1 MFASCLLFVCTA
13 PLVAQDTLEGQVQ
26 TVQLAT
32 TETKVSTEHFLG
44 ISDDSE
50 SVRPTESLSTYH
62 IPTERKRIQM
72 LVKAEYNTYGYN
84 TYRIADNERL
94 FHKSA
99 LSNMSLGA
107 GLLWEPKGF
116 NRKLGIEV
124 DAAFASYQ
132 ELAQMNAGFLP
143 ARNVTALSFALLPQ
157 YVFYQNEAETV
168 ALFIQAGPTFEKV
181 ISDSTPMKTFVY
193 HDDIIGYKV
202 GLGTRFGRLF
212 TTVNFS
218 QNDSGRT
225 SWSNFVKATITKV
238 GLSLGYNLS
247 K

>member
-32 TETKVSTEHFLG
+32 TETKIPTEHFLG

-50 SVRPTESLSTYH
+50 SVRPTRSLPSYH

-72 LVKAEYNTYGYN
+72 LVKAEYNTYGYK
-84 TYRIADNERL
+84 TYRVADNEKM
-94 FHKSA
+94 FQKSA

-107 GLLWEPKGF
+107 GVLWEPKGF
-116 NRKLGIEV
+116 NRKLGVEI
-124 DAAFASYQ
+124 DAAFASYE

-143 ARNVTALSFALLPQ
+143 AKNVTALSFALLPQ
-157 YVFYQNEAETV
+157 YVFYQNESETV
-168 ALFIQAGPTFEKV
+168 ALFMQAGPTFEKV
-181 ISDSTPMKTFVY
+181 ISESTPMKTY
-193 HDDIIGYKV
+193 GYYDDIFGYKV
-202 GLGTRFGRLF
+202 SLGTRFGRLF

-225 SWSNFVKATITKV
+225 SWSNFVKARITKV

>member
-1 MFASCLLFVCTA
+1 MFVSCLFIFCTS
-13 PLVAQDTLEGQVQ
+13 PLIAQDTIDNDAQPIQ
-26 TVQLAT
+26 TSAT
-32 TETKVSTEHFLG
+32 ELKSHTAYILDNADYSETDRLIGNHSNYN
-44 ISDDSE
+44 ISA
-50 SVRPTESLSTYH
+50 
-62 IPTERKRIQM
+62 ERKRIQM
-72 LVKAEYNTYGYN
+72 VVKAEYNTYGYN

-107 GLLWEPKGF
+107 GLIWEPKGF

-168 ALFIQAGPTFEKV
+168 ALFIQAGPTYEKV
-181 ISDSTPMKTFVY
+181 ISDSTPMNTFVHY
-193 HDDIIGYKV
+193 DDIIGYKV

-212 TTVNFS
+212 TSINFS

-225 SWSNFVKATITKV
+225 SWSNFIKASITKV

>member
-1 MFASCLLFVCTA
+1 MFASCFLFVCTA
-13 PLVAQDTLEGQVQ
+13 PLIAQDILDSPAQIVQ
-26 TVQLAT
+26 IST
-32 TETKVSTEHFLG
+32 TETKNTTEHILD

-50 SVRPTESLSTYH
+50 LIRPTGSLSTYN
-62 IPTERKRIQM
+62 ISTERKRIQM
-72 LVKAEYNTYGYN
+72 VVKAEYNTYGYN

-168 ALFIQAGPTFEKV
+168 ALFVQAGPTFEKV

-212 TTVNFS
+212 TSINFS